1 MFIYVAGMDT
11 RARDRR
17 AIAAWATPE
26 MKGRFAHL
34 AATRGLS
41 ESKLLGLMIDSVLA
55 RNPIS
60 PAVEE
65 LHGRRGRRDHISIR
79 LRPGDC
85 ELLRLR
91 ARARGMNYTTYAA
104 VLIRAHVRAN
114 PPIPLEE
121 LARLERSLAEVSAIA
136 GSLGQIARAM
146 TQGQGADS
154 RLSLELA
161 AVLPPV
167 ERLWQQMRE
176 VVRANVISWESDDGE
191 ATS

>member
-1 MFIYVAGMDT
+1 MDNKVLG
-11 RARDRR
+11 RR
-17 AIAAWATPE
+17 AITAWATLE
-26 MKGRFAHL
+26 MKAGFAAL
-34 AATRGLS
+34 AASRGLS

-55 RNPIS
+55 RNPMS

-65 LHGRRGRRDHISIR
+65 HHGRQGRRNNISIR
-79 LRPGDC
+79 LRPGDR

-104 VLIRAHVRAN
+104 VLIRAHLRTN
-114 PPIPLEE
+114 PPLPLEE

-136 GSLGQIARAM
+136 GGLGQIARAM
-146 TQGQGADS
+146 TDGQGVDP
-154 RLSLELA
+154 RLSLELV

-167 ERLWQQMRE
+167 ERLWQQIRE
-176 VVRANVISWESDDGE
+176 VVRANVISWEAGDGE

>member
-1 MFIYVAGMDT
+1 MDL
-11 RARDRR
+11 RAPGRR
-17 AIAAWATPE
+17 AIAAWAKPE
-26 MKGRFAHL
+26 VKGRFAAL
-34 AATRGLS
+34 AASRGLS
-41 ESKLLGLMIDSVLA
+41 ESKLLRLMIDSVLT

-60 PAVEE
+60 LPVEE
-65 LHGRRGRRDHISIR
+65 FHVRRGRRNQISIR
-79 LRPGDC
+79 LRPGDG

-104 VLIRAHVRAN
+104 VLNPAHLRAN

-136 GSLGQIARAM
+136 GGLGQIARAM
-146 TQGQGADS
+146 THGQGVDP

-167 ERLWQQMRE
+167 ERLWEQMRD
-176 VVRANVISWESDDGE
+176 VVRANVISWESGDGE
-191 ATS
+191 ATA

>member
-1 MFIYVAGMDT
+1 MKAGF
-11 RARDRR
+11 
-17 AIAAWATPE
+17 AA
-26 MKGRFAHL
+26 L
-34 AATRGLS
+34 AASRGLS

-55 RNPIS
+55 RNPMS

-65 LHGRRGRRDHISIR
+65 HHGRQGRRNNISIR
-79 LRPGDC
+79 LRPGDR

-104 VLIRAHVRAN
+104 VLIRAHLRTN
-114 PPIPLEE
+114 PPLPLEE

-136 GSLGQIARAM
+136 GGLGQIARAM
-146 TQGQGADS
+146 TDGQGVDP
-154 RLSLELA
+154 RLSLELV

-167 ERLWQQMRE
+167 ERLWQQIRE
-176 VVRANVISWESDDGE
+176 VVRANVISWEAGDGE

>member
-1 MFIYVAGMDT
+1 MD
-11 RARDRR
+11 RRVPGRR

-26 MKGRFAHL
+26 MKARFGAL
-34 AATRGLS
+34 AASRGLS
-41 ESKLLGLMIDSVLA
+41 ESKVLGLMIDSVLV

-60 PAVEE
+60 PAVEQ
-65 LHGRRGRRDHISIR
+65 HRGRRGRRNHISIR
-79 LRPGDC
+79 LRPGDR

-104 VLIRAHVRAN
+104 VLIRAHLRAN
-114 PPIPLEE
+114 PLIPLEE

-136 GSLGQIARAM
+136 CSLGQIARAI
-146 TQGQGADS
+146 TEGQGADS
-154 RLSLELA
+154 PLSLELA

-167 ERLWQQMRE
+167 ERLWQEMRA
-176 VVRANVISWESDDGE
+176 VVRANVISWESGDGE